1 MLKLGDTN
9 PSLQTFSTHKWDR
22 IVDRKTGNVRVASAD
37 TNRSISIDWLPAAAK
52 KSCISADIND
62 YVINE
67 IPIVAVDLPNRNLDE
82 FPLDEMGSFNE
93 EQGKLTY
100 ATFIG
105 KPTFEEHA
113 NTDPTKAKGVHFDA
127 QMERD
132 PKTGL
137 WHIVVLAGWDRTKD
151 ARLVNL
157 IESQKRTG
165 FSMGAMVNFTRCSHP
180 NCKETSST
188 GHIRC
193 DHHKGGSNKGGITD
207 DGYLV
212 YERCASVN
220 FIETSSVEDPAQY
233 DAHQRWQQSW
243 STPKTASVKSSRVHD
258 TSWLPSRTLR
268 W

>member
-1 MLKLGDTN
+1 MLKLGDAT
-9 PSLQTFSTHKWDR
+9 SSVRTLDAFRWQTYKDQS
-22 IVDRKTGNVRVASAD
+22 GNMRVASSD
-37 TNRSISIDWLPAAAK
+37 LGKRTINIDWLPAAAEK
-52 KSCISADIND
+52 YKISADIND

-82 FPLDEMGSFNE
+82 FSYEEMAAFNP

-100 ATFIG
+100 ATFTG

-127 QMERD
+127 QMEQD

-151 ARLVNL
+151 RALVAQ
-157 IESQKRTG
+157 IESGKRTG
-165 FSMGAMVNFTRCSHP
+165 FSMGAFVNYTKCSHP
-180 NCKETSST
+180 ECDATSST
-188 GHIRC
+188 GHILC
-193 DHHKGGSNKGGITD
+193 DHHKGGVNKGGMTQ

-220 FIETSSVEDPAQY
+220 FIETSSVADPAQY
-233 DAHQRWQQSW
+233 DAHQRWQESW
-243 STPKTASVKSSRVHD
+243 GARTASFKAPKSPAA
-258 TSWLPSRTLR
+258 WLPSRR
-268 W
+268 AW